1 MVKPRAFIRPI
12 EAVNQVHIPV
22 DMLSS
27 TTKCLEQDLLTAL
40 DQREMVNEI

>member
-12 EAVNQVHIPV
+12 EGVTQVHILV

-40 DQREMVNEI
+40 DQREIANEI